1 VAVQFDVALG
11 RFTRVMRRMQMMPM
25 ALGMNGGG
33 GGGAWFSQS
42 DRSARSIGYLFLL
55 RMAANPQRFLR

>member
-25 ALGMNGGG
+25 ALGMN
-33 GGGAWFSQS
+33 GGAWFSQS